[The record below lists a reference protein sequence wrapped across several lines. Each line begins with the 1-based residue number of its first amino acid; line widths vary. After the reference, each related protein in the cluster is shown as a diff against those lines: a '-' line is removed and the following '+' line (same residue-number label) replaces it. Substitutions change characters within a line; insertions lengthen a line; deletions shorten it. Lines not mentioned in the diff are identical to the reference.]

1 MHVRYQPPVPAISW
15 KRGVVE
21 GVGAAWGVS
30 RNKKNH
36 AWFSHAITRQT
47 GRLWK
52 GIVCSVLRPHDAH
65 FRRACISVEPPYS
78 YEIHARVTSRTR
90 NITTIFACID
100 TAELVCACGRVLTEI
115 PARLRGRPGHEASD
129 DHQSRH
135 DSTALTAPFDCL
147 ALNLHAHTI
156 FARKRVEES

>member
-1 MHVRYQPPVPAISW
+1 MRASRWNRRIHMRFTHELQVAPEISQQFL
-15 KRGVVE
+15 
-21 GVGAAWGVS
+21 
-30 RNKKNH
+30 H
-36 AWFSHAITRQT
+36 AF
-47 GRLWK
+47 
-52 GIVCSVLRPHDAH
+52 
-65 FRRACISVEPPYS
+65 
-78 YEIHARVTSRTR
+78 
-90 NITTIFACID
+90 D
-100 TAELVCACGRVLTEI
+100 TAELVCARGRVLTEI